1 MATRRGDKPWLP
13 LGHRVTGEY
22 LPERHRSK
30 PHLPQI
36 VLLSL
41 SHSWVLSLRPT
52 QDHVIITYTPTP
64 YRYNQIHV
72 PHREHKEL
80 CLAGFL
86 HCAPSTVL
94 PGYTGCDTPRAV
106 RNRATRALSLIH
118 ISEPTRRTPISYA
131 VFCLKK

>member
-41 SHSWVLSLRPT
+41 SLSKLLSLRPT
-52 QDHVIITYTPTP
+52 HDKVIITYTPTP
-64 YRYNQIHV
+64 FRYNQIHV

-80 CLAGFL
+80 CPAGFL
-86 HCAPSTVL
+86 H
-94 PGYTGCDTPRAV
+94 
-106 RNRATRALSLIH
+106 LSLIH

-131 VFCLKK
+131 VFCLKKTKLAV